1 MKRKEVLSVVIK
13 HIRLN
18 IPDPKMNLD
27 VFQSIEDLGG
37 SSFVINTVVSSA
49 IEELLIDTD
58 NAEMIDL
65 HKIKNINEL
74 VDKLLSIKNKE
85 TLSECCEPDVTVVSS
100 QKLTLLQQLPS
111 VAPEERSQFWI
122 NHIHSEIV
130 SILGLPPS
138 YPLNHHQGF
147 FEMGMTSLMVIA
159 LQDRLQASLE
169 DLFVIPSSSVFD
181 YPTIETLANYLLA
194 NVLISEDMVSYE
206 QQPIYLQPDQA
217 IPLQSNIKTSK
228 DSDAIAIIGMGCRF
242 PGEANNPE
250 AFWQLIQTGIDAT
263 IDIPTNRWQIADYYD
278 SNPDIPGKMYS
289 RRGGFLDDVDQ
300 FDAEFFGISPRE
312 AVNLDPQQRLLLEV
326 SWEALEHAG
335 QPPKQ
340 LEGSQTGIFI
350 GLINADYAKL
360 QVQTGDSTQFNAY
373 YGTGTALSAAAGRL
387 SYFLGLQG
395 PAMVVDT
402 ACSSSLVTVHLA
414 CQSLRNGE
422 SNLAL
427 AGGCNLI
434 LAPDSSIYLSQTKA
448 ISPDGRCKTFDATA
462 NGYGRGEG
470 CGIVVLKRLA
480 DAVADGDQIWAVI
493 RGSAVNHDGY
503 SSGFTVPNGLAQEAL
518 LRQALNNARVE
529 PHQVSYVEAHGT
541 GTPLGDPIEVRALG
555 SVFARSNQEPL
566 KIGSVKTN
574 IGHLESAAGIAGL
587 IKVVLSLHH
596 AEIPPHLHLNTLNP
610 RISLQAGQIEIPTK
624 PTPWPDGLQSRIAGV
639 SSFGL
644 SGTNAHVVLAAAPEI
659 SSNSSD
665 QTIERPLHILTL
677 SAKTEA
683 ALREL
688 AQRYQQYLVTH
699 SDESIAN
706 ICYTANTGRSHFCE
720 RLAIIAESTSQL
732 QTQLTKFIDNQPTST
747 QLYTSIPYSVSR
759 KIAFVFPGNGF
770 FPGMGDQLYKTQP
783 KFQKAFQRC
792 NQILQPLLGE
802 SLEAIFALKSS
813 KLSSPGHFLGLF
825 ALEYALAELWQ
836 SWGIKPDVVVGFGVG
851 ELVAACVTG
860 VLTLEDCFHILLQKQ
875 NYQSLA
881 QVKTFQI
888 PLISGTTKKR
898 LNQED
903 ISSLEYWQQCVQS
916 TNQCHDISQVREF
929 NDSDLFIVVGASDK
943 SSTQTT
949 WLASLI
955 AEQSDW
961 QTLLDSLIKLY
972 LQGVT
977 INWSAFDQEYQR
989 HHLVLPTY
997 PFQRQSYWLSLP
1009 SKTEVKFP
1017 ETAGLSHTLLGRRIY
1032 SPLTTAIQFQTQLSL
1047 ETFPFLADHLVYS
1060 KLVVPATVYLAMA
1073 IAATAE
1079 ISKQNSCCLEEIVF
1093 LKALSFDESDV
1104 LTLQLILTPENN
1116 EQMSFQVFSLSQE
1129 FTALESNWILHVT
1142 GKVRTQ
1148 PPITA
1153 SLAQKR
1159 ILADEIQRQCSQVS
1173 TGEQILYQTALQ
1185 RGLYLGD
1192 SFQWI
1197 GSIWYQSGEA
1207 LGEVQIPANISHG
1220 INNAWHPGLIDACL
1234 QMLNATLTT
1243 KTWDN
1248 TAYVP
1253 VNIDYLQVLF
1263 PPRLEQ
1269 KLWAHALLHSD
1280 DESQPETL
1288 TGDIRLFDH
1297 TGQVM
1302 MEVGH
1307 LRVKSVSEK
1316 SLLTA
1321 PSQPLSDW
1329 LYQVQWQPAPINHG
1343 QLLELGQCLIFADEG
1358 GVGETL
1364 ATRLQQQGQQCT
1376 LVYPGQ
1382 DYRHTANEQIW
1393 LNPEEPEHW
1402 QRLWEDVH
1410 DNTLPLLSI
1419 IHLWSLDTQTPA
1431 TNTAN
1436 SLVDQQVLS
1445 CGSALYLI
1453 QTLVQQHHGIPSL
1466 QFVTRN
1472 AQAVTSQDAIAI
1484 AQSPLWGL
1492 VRTLSFEHPEL
1503 KWSITDLEPVSS
1515 DIQASYLFQELNQGI
1530 PDEYVAYRGQERY
1543 LARLTKY
1550 QDLLTSPVPFALNPH
1565 ATYLITGGLGD
1576 LGLEVASWM
1585 MSRGA
1590 KYIVLL
1596 SRRGRGAA
1604 DARLVQLEQSDV
1616 QIVIAQADVAQYQQL
1631 AEVLQTINQ
1640 TLPPLRG
1647 IIHAAGVLDDG
1658 VLMQQNWNRFA
1669 QVMAPKIQGAWNL
1682 HDLTSDIPLDFFVL
1696 FSSAASLVG
1705 AGGQSNYAA
1714 SNAFLDAIAHYRQFH
1729 GLPGLSINWGPWAE
1743 MGMAAR
1749 GERSEQRWQSAGI
1762 GQINPQ
1768 MGVQLLE
1775 QLLQKSPPQIGV
1787 LPIDWRQFL
1796 QAFPSNSMPQ
1806 LFSQLALG
1814 VETHVIPHQQSST
1827 ISQQLEQALPQQR
1840 ENLLVEHL
1848 TNEIKQ
1854 VLGLPASHVL
1864 KLRQGLFDMGMDS
1877 LMAVELKNRLQKNFK
1892 KVLPATLLFDY
1903 PSVEALTAYI
1913 SQEVMG
1919 WFPEKSPVG
1928 TVSIN
1933 EQQLIDP
1940 ELTELETVSEDEL
1953 SSLLTDEMA
1962 EINQLMSEDW

>member
-1 MKRKEVLSVVIK
+1 MNRQEVMDVVIK
-13 HIRLN
+13 NIRLN
-18 IPDPKMNLD
+18 IPDTNINLD
-27 VFQSIEDLGG
+27 VSQSIEDLGG
-37 SSFVINTVVSSA
+37 SDCIIKTVVYSV

-58 NAEMIDL
+58 NAETIDL
-65 HKIKNINEL
+65 HNIKNINEL

-85 TLSECCEPDVTVVSS
+85 ALSECCEPNVTVVNL
-100 QKLTLLQQLPS
+100 QKLTFLQKFQS

-122 NHIHSEIV
+122 NYIHSEVV

-147 FEMGMTSLMVIA
+147 FEMGMTSLMVID
-159 LQDRLQASLE
+159 LQDRLQTSLE
-169 DLFVIPSSSVFD
+169 DLFVIPPSSVFD
-181 YPTIETLANYLLA
+181 YPTIETLANYLLT
-194 NVLISEDMVSYE
+194 NVHCSEDMVSDKPQSIDIE
-206 QQPIYLQPDQA
+206 PDQT
-217 IPLQSNIKTSK
+217 IPLQSNIKTSQ

-289 RRGGFLDDVDQ
+289 RRGGFLDGIDQ

-360 QVQTGDSTQFNAY
+360 QVQADDSTQFNAY

-395 PAMVVDT
+395 PAMVIDT

-414 CQSLRNGE
+414 CQSLRNRE
-422 SNLAL
+422 CNLAL

-470 CGIVVLKRLA
+470 CGIVLLKRLA

-518 LRQALNNARVE
+518 LRQALKNARIE
-529 PHQVSYVEAHGT
+529 PHQVSYIEAHGT

-587 IKVVLSLHH
+587 MKVVLSLYH

-624 PTPWPDGLQSRIAGV
+624 PTPWLDDLQPRIAGV

-644 SGTNAHVVLAAAPEI
+644 SGTNAHVVLATRPKI
-659 SSNSSD
+659 SSNSSE

-677 SAKTEA
+677 SAKTET

-706 ICYTANTGRSHFCE
+706 ICYTANAGRSHFCE
-720 RLAIIAESTSQL
+720 RLAIIAKSTSQL
-732 QTQLTKFIDNQPTST
+732 QTQLAEFIDNKSTST

-759 KIAFVFPGNGF
+759 KIIFVFPGNGF
-770 FPGMGDQLYKTQP
+770 FPGMGNQLYQTQP
-783 KFQKAFQRC
+783 TFQKAFQHC
-792 NQILQPLLGE
+792 DQILQPLLGE
-802 SLEAIFALKSS
+802 SLETILWLKSA
-813 KLSSPGHFLGLF
+813 KVSSPEHFLGLF
-825 ALEYALAELWQ
+825 ALEYALAELWK
-836 SWGIKPDVVVGFGVG
+836 SWGIKPDVVVGYGVG
-851 ELVAACVTG
+851 ELVSACITG

-875 NYQSLA
+875 NYKNLA
-881 QVKTFQI
+881 QGKTFQV

-903 ISSLEYWQQCVQS
+903 ISSSEYWQQCLQS
-916 TNQCHDISQVREF
+916 PNQCHDIYQVTEF

-949 WLASLI
+949 WIASLI
-955 AEQSDW
+955 GEQSDW

-972 LQGVT
+972 LQGIT
-977 INWSAFDQEYQR
+977 IDWSGFDHEYQR
-989 HHLVLPTY
+989 HRLVLPTY
-997 PFQRQSYWLSLP
+997 PFQRQNYWLSLP
-1009 SKTEVKFP
+1009 NKTEVKIP
-1017 ETAGLSHTLLGRRIY
+1017 DPARASHPLLGRRIY
-1032 SPLTTAIQFQTQLSL
+1032 SPLTTTIQFQTQLSL
-1047 ETFPFLADHLVYS
+1047 ETFPFLADHRVYRQ
-1060 KLVVPATVYLAMA
+1060 LVVPATVYLAMA

-1079 ISKQNSCCLEEIVF
+1079 ISKQNFCRLEEIVF
-1093 LKALSFDESDV
+1093 LKALSFDESEIV
-1104 LTLQLILTPENN
+1104 TLQLILTPEDNQ
-1116 EQMSFQVFSLSQE
+1116 QMSFQVFSLSQAS
-1129 FTALESNWILHVT
+1129 TTLESNWILHVT
-1142 GKVRTQ
+1142 GKVQTQ
-1148 PPITA
+1148 SPITA
-1153 SLAQKR
+1153 SLTQKR
-1159 ILADEIQRQCSQVS
+1159 ISVEEIQRQCSEVS

-1185 RGLYLGD
+1185 RGLYLGN

-1207 LGEVQIPANISHG
+1207 LGEVQIPASISHG
-1220 INNAWHPGLIDACL
+1220 INNGWHPGFIDACL

-1243 KTWDN
+1243 KTWNN

-1253 VNIDYLQVLF
+1253 VNIDYLQVLL

-1280 DESQPETL
+1280 NKSQSETL

-1297 TGQVM
+1297 TGQLM

-1329 LYQVQWQPAPINHG
+1329 LYQMQWQPNPINHG
-1343 QLLELGQCLIFADEG
+1343 QLLELGQWLIFADEG
-1358 GVGETL
+1358 GVGKTL
-1364 ATRLQQQGQQCT
+1364 AAHLQQQGQQCT
-1376 LVYPGQ
+1376 LVYPRQ
-1382 DYRHTANEQIW
+1382 DYCHTANQQIW
-1393 LNPEEPEHW
+1393 LNPEEAEGW
-1402 QRLWEDVH
+1402 QRLWADVH
-1410 DNTLPLLSI
+1410 DNTLALLGI
-1419 IHLWSLDTQTPA
+1419 IHLWSLDTQPPA
-1431 TNTAN
+1431 TNTVN
-1436 SLVDQQVLS
+1436 SLVDQQALT

-1453 QTLVQQHHGIPSL
+1453 QTLVQQHYDIPPL

-1503 KWSITDLEPVSS
+1503 KWSITDLEPVNC
-1515 DIQASYLFQELNQGI
+1515 DLQASYLFQELKQGI
-1530 PDEYVAYRGQERY
+1530 TDEYVAYRHQERY
-1543 LARLTKY
+1543 IAHLTKY
-1550 QDLLTSPVPFALNPH
+1550 QELTESVSFTLNPD

-1576 LGLEVASWM
+1576 LGLEVANWM
-1585 MSRGA
+1585 MTRGA

-1596 SRRGRGAA
+1596 SRRGRGATNA
-1604 DARLVQLEQSDV
+1604 KLVQLEQSDT

-1631 AEVLQTINQ
+1631 AEVLQTIHQ

-1658 VLMQQNWNRFA
+1658 VLMQQNWNRFS

-1682 HDLTSDIPLDFFVL
+1682 HHLTSDIPLDFFVL

-1743 MGMAAR
+1743 TGMATR
-1749 GERSEQRWQSAGI
+1749 GERSEQRWQAAGI

-1787 LPIDWRQFL
+1787 LSIDWRQFL
-1796 QAFPSNSMPQ
+1796 QAFPSDSIPQ

-1814 VETHVIPHQQSST
+1814 LETHVTANQQLST

-1854 VLGLPASHVL
+1854 VLGLPASHIL
-1864 KLRQGLFDMGMDS
+1864 KLRQGLFEMGMDS
-1877 LMAVELKNRLQKNFK
+1877 LMAVELKNRLQKNFG

-1913 SQEVMG
+1913 SQEIME
-1919 WFPEKSPVG
+1919 WSSEKLPPG

-1933 EQQLIDP
+1933 EQQLVDP
-1940 ELTELETVSEDEL
+1940 ESTELETISENEL
-1953 SSLLTDEMA
+1953 SNLLAAEMA
-1962 EINQLMSEDW
+1962 EINQLMSGDW